1 MRSLTFLIKPAS
13 SLCDM
18 RCRYC
23 FYDDVSDNRQTK
35 SMGVMSLET
44 ARRLLQS
51 GFEAVESGGFIQI
64 LFQGGEPTLAGLD
77 FFRGF
82 LALEAELCPPGV
94 QISHSIQTNGMTLDE
109 GWAQFFKEHQFLVG
123 LSLDGTRELH
133 DRFRVDPQGK
143 GSWNRVTKAL
153 ALLDRHQVDTNLLCV
168 VTGAMARSPQKVYQ
182 SLRKLGD
189 HPLQFIP
196 CLDPLETERGRQ
208 PHSLTPE
215 GYGKFLCGLF
225 DCWYRDLKEGTYVSI
240 RNFDDYLRLMLGMS
254 PGSCAASGACGSYL
268 VVEGDGSLYPCDF
281 FVLDQW
287 CLGSIHKMSVED
299 ALNSP
304 TSHAFLEEGRERPI
318 ACRSCPYVMLCR
330 GGCKRDWTYS
340 AAGSANYYCTAFRS
354 FFEYALPRLQEAARF
369 LSRMAVGSMPRE
381 FCVWNPCAPRKN

>member
-1 MRSLTFLIKPAS
+1 MKSLTLLVKPAS

-23 FYDDVSDNRQTK
+23 FYEDVSGNRKTK
-35 SMGVMSLET
+35 SMGVMRPET
-44 ARRLLQS
+44 ARRLLKS
-51 GFEAVESGGFIQI
+51 AFEAVEPGGFLQI

-82 LALEAELCPPGV
+82 LALEAELCPPGIH
-94 QISHSIQTNGMTLDE
+94 ISHSIQTNGMTLDDA
-109 GWAQFFKEHQFLVG
+109 WVQFFRERQFLVG

-143 GSWNRVTKAL
+143 GSWNRVIQAL
-153 ALLDRHQVDTNLLCV
+153 DLLDRHQVETNLLCV

-196 CLDPLETERGRQ
+196 CLDPLEGERGTL

-225 DCWYRDLKEGTYVSI
+225 DCWYRDLKSGTYVSI
-240 RNFDDYLRLMLGMS
+240 RNYDDYLRLMLGML

-287 CLGSIHKMSVED
+287 CMGNIHESSVKE
-299 ALNSP
+299 ALDSP
-304 TSHAFLEEGRERPI
+304 VSRAFLEEGRERPA
-318 ACRSCPYVMLCR
+318 ACRTCPYVMLCR
-330 GGCKRDWTYS
+330 GGCKRDWIAS
-340 AAGSANYYCTAFRS
+340 AAGPDHYYCSAFRS
-354 FFEYALPRLQEAARF
+354 FFRYALPRLREAAG
-369 LSRMAVGSMPRE
+369 LLTGL
-381 FCVWNPCAPRKN
+381 